1 MDNDI
6 KNNICT
12 LRGFLAMR
20 MRETWRRIK
29 ELEKSGKTVTYEDFG
44 RILHEVSDEL
54 REKRKTVCYLR

>member
-12 LRGFLAMR
+12 LRGFLALR

-29 ELEKSGKTVTYEDFG
+29 ELEKAGKTVTYEDFG

-54 REKRKTVCYLR
+54 REKKRMTCPLR